1 MKKLPALLKNKVGNR
16 HPALEPGDLGQALVE
31 FVLIAPV
38 LLIIVCG
45 VLQLA
50 LFCHANLLVH
60 MAVRQAAEVY
70 LQGGSE
76 QVIRNEVIRFLR
88 QYPFMEGRTI
98 GVRLRTSMLMATV
111 SVECEVPVIPPIR
124 MLGRRSTVKASISL
138 GREIFDISRLP
149 PLELLDI
156 FRKLLRGEV

>member
-1 MKKLPALLKNKVGNR
+1 MKKKIDNGYAALKR
-16 HPALEPGDLGQALVE
+16 EDLGQALVE
-31 FVLIAPV
+31 FVLIAPM
-38 LLIIVCG
+38 LLIIICG

-70 LQGGSE
+70 LQGGSR
-76 QVIRNEVIRFLR
+76 QVIRDEVVRFLE
-88 QYPFMEGRTI
+88 QYPFMEGRI
-98 GVRLRTSMLMATV
+98 VSVRLDTSTLMATV
-111 SVECEVPVIPPIR
+111 AVECEVPVVPPIR
-124 MLGRRSTVKASISL
+124 MMGRRPTVKASMSL

-149 PLELLDI
+149 PLELLNL

>member
-1 MKKLPALLKNKVGNR
+1 M
-16 HPALEPGDLGQALVE
+16 GQALVE

-124 MLGRRSTVKASISL
+124 MLGRRPTVEASMSL

>member
-1 MKKLPALLKNKVGNR
+1 M
-16 HPALEPGDLGQALVE
+16 
-31 FVLIAPV
+31 LIAPV

-124 MLGRRSTVKASISL
+124 MLGRRPTVEASMSL